1 LEGLVEIFLEDYKKR
16 KETKKKERRKNWVDE
31 IDCSTTHQ
39 NE

>member
-16 KETKKKERRKNWVDE
+16 KETKKKKEERTGLMKLTVQL
-31 IDCSTTHQ
+31 SHQ